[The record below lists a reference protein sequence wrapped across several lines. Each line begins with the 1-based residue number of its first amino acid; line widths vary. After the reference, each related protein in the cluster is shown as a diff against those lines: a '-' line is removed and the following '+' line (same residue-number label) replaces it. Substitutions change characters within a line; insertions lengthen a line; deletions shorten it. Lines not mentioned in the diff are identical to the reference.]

1 MAENDLQVTPP
12 GAAAHGAEWLE
23 RSECALFQASRI
35 SKCFMLTAAG
45 EMDRDDA
52 EKSFEQP
59 VIRLTCNAAVRMR
72 ESDVDQPSY
81 RESIL
86 ARESG

>member
-1 MAENDLQVTPP
+1 MTFKSLYPALHRTGQS
-12 GAAAHGAEWLE
+12 GWIS
-23 RSECALFQASRI
+23 SECALFEASRI

-45 EMDRDDA
+45 EVELDNA
-52 EKSFEQP
+52 EKSFEQA
-59 VIRLTCNAAVRMR
+59 VIRLTCDAAVRMR

>member
-1 MAENDLQVTPP
+1 MRV
-12 GAAAHGAEWLE
+12 
-23 RSECALFQASRI
+23 FQASRI

-45 EMDRDDA
+45 EMEHDDA

-59 VIRLTCNAAVRMR
+59 VIRLTCDAAVRMR

-81 RESIL
+81 REFVLS
-86 ARESG
+86 RESGWGDTERTTCPS